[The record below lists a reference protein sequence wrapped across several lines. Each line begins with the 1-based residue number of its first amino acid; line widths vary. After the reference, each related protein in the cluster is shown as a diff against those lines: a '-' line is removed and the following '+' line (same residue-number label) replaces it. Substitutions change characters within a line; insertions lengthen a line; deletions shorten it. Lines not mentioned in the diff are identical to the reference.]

1 MRVIQLLQRNN
12 PTCLTARTYNGS
24 APIHLA
30 CQYSTDPQMIATLL
44 YYNREV
50 VNATRADGLTPL
62 HLVAARDE
70 TEDRQKSDGLI
81 PLSEE
86 TQVGI
91 NQRKGTLVLIPF

>member
-30 CQYSTDPQMIATLL
+30 CQYSADPQMIATLL

-50 VNATRADGLTPL
+50 VNATRADGCTPL
-62 HLVAARDE
+62 HMIAARNE
-70 TEDRQKSDGLI
+70 TKDRRNDDPLI

-91 NQRKGTLVLIPF
+91 NQRKGTCVLIPF